1 MCLTGVNV
9 RKFTFLQLHI
19 AWLIMKDTFS
29 AKYSFDKFFSV
40 EICYSKLCLS
50 VSCFI
55 HVQKKEF
62 LTASKRVHYVC
73 KLYYETNSIERHL
86 IFTKSSYCQ
95 RNQTCNVWSI
105 KRETLFYEGNM

>member
-1 MCLTGVNV
+1 MSYRIERREIYFLAATYRVVNHERYV
-9 RKFTFLQLHI
+9 
-19 AWLIMKDTFS
+19 S
-29 AKYSFDKFFSV
+29 AKYSFDKSFAV
-40 EICYSKLCLS
+40 EICYSKLFLS

-86 IFTKSSYCQ
+86 IFIKSSYCQ

-105 KRETLFYEGNM
+105 KR